1 MTLPAQVFFF
11 FLSNINVDLSHQIN
25 DEVKSLLQKGYNP
38 DARSMGKKDNEADFQ
53 GISPSAYFIP
63 CAAHSLNLIGEAAAT
78 CCGEAVAFFDLL
90 QELYDFFSPTTRWE
104 ELY

>member
-1 MTLPAQVFFF
+1 
-11 FLSNINVDLSHQIN
+11 
-25 DEVKSLLQKGYNP
+25 
-38 DARSMGKKDNEADFQ
+38 MGKKKGTEADCQ
-53 GISPSAYFIP
+53 RISLFVYFIP